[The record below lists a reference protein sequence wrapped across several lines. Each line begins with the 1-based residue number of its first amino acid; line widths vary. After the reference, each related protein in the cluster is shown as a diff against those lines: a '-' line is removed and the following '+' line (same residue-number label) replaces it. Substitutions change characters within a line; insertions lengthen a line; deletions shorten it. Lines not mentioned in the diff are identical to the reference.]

1 MQQKIHFQRRDRDNL
16 GSLNSRGDA
25 GIYQRMLM
33 LPCNDRADD
42 LPCAQPIAQ
51 LIAQLIAKPGIFMS
65 KPQYLQIKDA
75 LANQILAGGLAP
87 NDKLPSERLL
97 GELYGTTR
105 VTIREAL
112 VQLEANGLIYREDR
126 RGWFV
131 TPPRFRLN
139 PRRTSNFHQIVREQG
154 GEPRTELLEKS
165 RQAVPPALMAQ
176 LQLKPFDS
184 LFLLKRLRYANG
196 RAICYCENHCL
207 PERVPGLLALDLNG
221 SLTEIYQAHYDL
233 HYARMQVRFLP
244 HRPAG
249 RSGQGAGGHRRST
262 RPAPRAT
269 QLRSARTGA
278 RLRSGVLA
286 PRQPGDRGGYP
297 GLVTDKSGTAKR
309 HGAVTVT
316 S

>member
-1 MQQKIHFQRRDRDNL
+1 
-16 GSLNSRGDA
+16 
-25 GIYQRMLM
+25 
-33 LPCNDRADD
+33 
-42 LPCAQPIAQ
+42 
-51 LIAQLIAKPGIFMS
+51 MS

-176 LQLKPFDS
+176 LQLKPFNS

-207 PERVPGLLALDLNG
+207 P
-221 SLTEIYQAHYDL
+221 
-233 HYARMQVRFLP
+233 
-244 HRPAG
+244 
-249 RSGQGAGGHRRST
+249 
-262 RPAPRAT
+262 
-269 QLRSARTGA
+269 
-278 RLRSGVLA
+278 
-286 PRQPGDRGGYP
+286 
-297 GLVTDKSGTAKR
+297 
-309 HGAVTVT
+309 
-316 S
+316 

>member
-16 GSLNSRGDA
+16 GSLNNRGDA

-33 LPCNDRADD
+33 LPFNDRADD

-97 GELYGTTR
+97 GELYSTTR

-207 PERVPGLLALDLNG
+207 PERVPGLLELDLNG

-233 HYARMQVRFLP
+233 HYARMQVRFFPTALP
-244 HRPAG
+244 DEVAKRWGPPPAYPPCAS
-249 RSGQGAGGHRRST
+249 SGSTSISTAGCST
-262 RPAPRAT
+262 
-269 QLRSARTGA
+269 SIWSTGA
-278 RLRSGVLA
+278 TTVWRSRWI
-286 PRQPGDRGGYP
+286 PRI
-297 GLVTDKSGTAKR
+297 S
-309 HGAVTVT
+309 HG
-316 S
+316 

>member
-16 GSLNSRGDA
+16 GSLNNRGDA

-131 TPPRFRLN
+131 PRHAF
-139 PRRTSNFHQIVREQG
+139 
-154 GEPRTELLEKS
+154 
-165 RQAVPPALMAQ
+165 A
-176 LQLKPFDS
+176 
-184 LFLLKRLRYANG
+184 
-196 RAICYCENHCL
+196 
-207 PERVPGLLALDLNG
+207 
-221 SLTEIYQAHYDL
+221 
-233 HYARMQVRFLP
+233 
-244 HRPAG
+244 
-249 RSGQGAGGHRRST
+249 
-262 RPAPRAT
+262 
-269 QLRSARTGA
+269 
-278 RLRSGVLA
+278 
-286 PRQPGDRGGYP
+286 
-297 GLVTDKSGTAKR
+297 
-309 HGAVTVT
+309 
-316 S
+316 